1 MIKILAFSLFGFIYF
16 TGCAQQSHSN
26 LPDPA
31 VPGEGAY
38 IKGELI
44 YPLTN
49 RPTPECHASTL
60 VETPS
65 GIMAAWFG
73 GSHEKNKDVG
83 IWTSHL
89 FEGSWSLPLEVVN
102 GVQDETLR
110 YPCWNPV
117 LFQPAEGPLML
128 FYKVGPNPREW
139 WGELMLSKDQGRSW
153 SASRK
158 LGESS
163 LGHLIGPVKNKPVQ
177 LENGSILCPSSS
189 ERIEKG
195 ETYWQVHFELTTDLG
210 KSWEVIGPI
219 NDGIE
224 FDAIQPS
231 ILTYESGAMQILCR
245 TIQDVISESWS
256 EDGGRTWSPM
266 AATELP
272 NPSAGTDAVTLK
284 DGRQLLVYNHSE
296 RGRQSP
302 GRGILNVA
310 VSEDGISWTPVVT
323 LEKQKGEYSYPAVI
337 QSSDGLVHIT
347 YTYDRQSIKYVVLD
361 PQKIEVPSGNN

>member
-1 MIKILAFSLFGFIYF
+1 MKKLFAFCLLGFISF
-16 TGCAQQSHSN
+16 WSLAQKPQPS

-31 VPGEGAY
+31 VAGEGAY

-44 YPLTN
+44 YPLAN

-60 VETPS
+60 VETGS

-89 FEGSWSLPLEVVN
+89 HDGSWSHPIEVAN
-102 GVQDETLR
+102 GVQNENLR

-128 FYKVGPNPREW
+128 FYKVGPSPREW
-139 WGELMLSKDQGRSW
+139 WGELMLSEDQGQSW
-153 SASRK
+153 SSPRK

-163 LGHLIGPVKNKPVQ
+163 LGHLIGPVKNKPIQ
-177 LENGSILCPSSS
+177 LEDGSILCPSSS
-189 ERIEKG
+189 ERIEQG
-195 ETYWQVHFELTTDLG
+195 QTYWQVHFELTQDLG
-210 KSWEVIGPI
+210 KSWDVIGPI

-231 ILTYESGAMQILCR
+231 ILSYENGDMQILCR

-256 EDGGRTWSPM
+256 QDGGATWSPM
-266 AATELP
+266 KATELP

-284 DGRQLLVYNHSE
+284 DGRQLLVYNHSK
-296 RGRQSP
+296 RGRQAP
-302 GRGILNVA
+302 GRKILNVA
-310 VSEDGISWTPVVT
+310 ISHDGISWTPVLT

-347 YTYDRQSIKYVVLD
+347 YTYNRQSIKYLVLD
-361 PQKIEVPSGNN
+361 PQKIKIPQGSN